1 MSKDVSLVLWGGA
14 PPVLPQE
21 NVKFRD
27 KKQILFKSTQ
37 QEFVKDTLVTSMV
50 LCYLEK
56 KNSKNSLPNMGFF
69 FFFFAFIFLEVL

>member
-1 MSKDVSLVLWGGA
+1 MSLVLWGGA

-37 QEFVKDTLVTSMV
+37 QEFAKDTLVASMV
-50 LCYLEK
+50 LCYLEKK

-69 FFFFAFIFLEVL
+69 FFCFYFF